1 MGPET
6 TDSALSEH
14 SLSRRRFTK
23 RVGAAVLGTLGIPLV
38 SAAQATAEATSGVAC
53 NQENTFTKPQTIRLS
68 AGAEGTALT
77 LLADTPAEAGATLRL
92 GNITAGASPAD
103 TAGLRLA
110 KDSSD
115 RWELGI
121 DHSPGTEGDFNIYSF
136 AAKKDI
142 IYITDNAD
150 PGVGVG
156 AVDRPASSGAQL
168 LINNLSTARPTL
180 VVNPKRG
187 TTRPTLLLLR
197 CTENA
202 PNILECRDAALETLV
217 ARVANNGAFTSAAGF
232 GMWNHAAPQSQPA
245 AISGTT
251 ITDLKGSIDS
261 VLKAY
266 GMTG

>member
-1 MGPET
+1 MGADT
-6 TDSALSEH
+6 TNSALSEH
-14 SLSRRRFTK
+14 SLNRRRFAK
-23 RVGAAVLGTLGIPLV
+23 RVGAAALGTLGIPLV
-38 SAAQATAEATSGVAC
+38 SATRASAEGASGVQG
-53 NQENTFTKPQTIRLS
+53 NQENTFTKPQTIRLP
-68 AGAEGTALT
+68 AGVEGTALT
-77 LLADTPAEAGATLRL
+77 LLADTPAEVGATLRL
-92 GNITAGASPAD
+92 GNITAGAIPAD

-110 KDSSD
+110 KDGSD

-150 PGVGVG
+150 PGVGIG
-156 AVDRPASSGAQL
+156 AVDRPSSSGAQL
-168 LINNLSTARPTL
+168 HINNLSTARPTL

-187 TTRPTLLLLR
+187 TTHPTLLLLR
-197 CTENA
+197 STENA

-217 ARVANNGAFTSAAGF
+217 ARIANNGALASAAGF
-232 GMWNHAAPQSQPA
+232 GVWNHAAPQSQPT

-251 ITDLKGSIDS
+251 ITALKDSIDR

-266 GMTG
+266 GMTV